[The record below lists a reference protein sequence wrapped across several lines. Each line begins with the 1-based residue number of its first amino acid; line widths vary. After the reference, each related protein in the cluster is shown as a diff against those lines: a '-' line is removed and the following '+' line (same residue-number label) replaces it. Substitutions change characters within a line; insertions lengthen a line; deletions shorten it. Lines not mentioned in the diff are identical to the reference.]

1 MRRAAMAAAVHIQW
15 QTAAPCS
22 TAMMIGIV
30 PGFAGLLLRRIKE
43 TLVHRV
49 NVVSGFSI
57 VVVRALA
64 GRQFQRL
71 DVWI

>member
-1 MRRAAMAAAVHIQW
+1 
-15 QTAAPCS
+15 
-22 TAMMIGIV
+22 
-30 PGFAGLLLRRIKE
+30 LLLRRIKE

-64 GRQFQRL
+64 GRRSQRL